1 MRSFVMAEFARHSN
15 DSISV
20 VGGSDLPDA
29 MDPISSDDSCM
40 PSADL
45 DRRLYLLMKL
55 HPDIDLNFRLDDL
68 SAMDDSTKQVLIA
81 DIHSLLNVAPLK
93 STVL

>member
-1 MRSFVMAEFARHSN
+1 MANFTQRSI

-29 MDPISSDDSCM
+29 MDPTSSDDFTG
-40 PSADL
+40 PVGDL

-55 HPDIDLNFRLDDL
+55 HPDVDLNFRLDDL
-68 SAMDDSTKQVLIA
+68 SAMDDSTKRLLIG

-93 STVL
+93 SSVL

>member
-1 MRSFVMAEFARHSN
+1 MAKFAQHSN
-15 DSISV
+15 DSVSV

-29 MDPISSDDSCM
+29 MDPTSSDDFAA
-40 PSADL
+40 PVGDL

-68 SAMDDSTKQVLIA
+68 SAMDDSTKQMLIG

>member
-1 MRSFVMAEFARHSN
+1 MAKFAQHSN

-29 MDPISSDDSCM
+29 MDSTSFDDFGA
-40 PSADL
+40 PLGDL

-68 SAMDDSTKQVLIA
+68 SAMDDSTKQMLIG

-93 STVL
+93 SKVL

>member
-1 MRSFVMAEFARHSN
+1 MAKFAQHSN
-15 DSISV
+15 DSVSV

-29 MDPISSDDSCM
+29 IDPTSTDDFAA
-40 PSADL
+40 PVGDL

-55 HPDIDLNFRLDDL
+55 HPDIHLNFRLDNL
-68 SAMDDSTKQVLIA
+68 SAMDDSTKQMLIG

-93 STVL
+93 STVR

>member
-1 MRSFVMAEFARHSN
+1 MAKSNRLSN

-29 MDPISSDDSCM
+29 MDPTSSDDFNM
-40 PSADL
+40 PLGDL

-68 SAMDDSTKQVLIA
+68 SAMDDSTKRLLIG

-93 STVL
+93 SSVL

>member
-1 MRSFVMAEFARHSN
+1 MAKSTQHSN

-20 VGGSDLPDA
+20 VGGSDLPNS
-29 MDPISSDDSCM
+29 MDPTCSDDFNA
-40 PSADL
+40 PANDL

-55 HPDIDLNFRLDDL
+55 NPDIDLSFRLDDL
-68 SAMDDSTKQVLIA
+68 AAMDDSTKKMLIG

-93 STVL
+93 SSTL